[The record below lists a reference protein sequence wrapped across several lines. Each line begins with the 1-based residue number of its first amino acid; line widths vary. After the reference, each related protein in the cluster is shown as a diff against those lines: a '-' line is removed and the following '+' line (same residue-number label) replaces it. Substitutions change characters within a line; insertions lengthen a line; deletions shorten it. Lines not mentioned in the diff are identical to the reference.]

1 MPSIGLALHAG
12 RQMWESERKEKETND
27 RFLAERKLFDA
38 QLKEQEAV
46 AEYLNQANEQAR
58 SAKKSILNNRER
70 ILIGDPTGT
79 ANVLRDTIYRD
90 FDGKVTVDPET
101 KEVVLVSKDGK
112 EVGRQKPLMGM
123 DGVAKLM
130 QLGNTIDQTYA
141 NNVAAQQLAE
151 QRTYEMTKMHEE
163 KGFDYKKDVDVET
176 IKSNAT
182 LGSAVIGAKA
192 TLGSTAIR
200 ADADKYASK
209 LDFQK
214 TLHRSTLENL
224 DKLERNMWIKA
235 ITGASGRPPTVDP
248 ITGNLMPAS
257 QLSPEQ
263 SAKAVDYYSGMNSLA
278 GKYGPGMMPAQLYTD
293 EVLRG
298 RSDSAQATQL
308 MFDYETQASL
318 GVPTLTFNTGLSG
331 VQGNPSQTPLS
342 VPTLAFNMGV
352 QGNPYNNHGLNFG
365 GQQLGAVQQSLD
377 KQAQDEAAAAAKRQ
391 ARALERARFYGFIR

>member
-12 RQMWESERKEKETND
+12 RQMWESERKEKEAND
-27 RFLAERKLFDA
+27 RFLAGRKLFEA
-38 QLKEQEAV
+38 QLKEQEAA

-58 SAKKSILNNRER
+58 AAKKSILNNRER

-101 KEVVLVSKDGK
+101 KEVVLISKDGK
-112 EVGRQKPLMGM
+112 EVGRQQPLMGM

-141 NNVAAQQLAE
+141 ANVAAQQLAE
-151 QRTYEMTKMHEE
+151 QRAYEMTKMREE
-163 KGFDYKKDVDVET
+163 KGFDYKKAVDVEN

-182 LGSAVIGAKA
+182 LGSAGIKA
-192 TLGSTAIR
+192 DTE
-200 ADADKYASK
+200 KYKAN

-214 TLHRSTLENL
+214 ALHTSTLENL
-224 DKLERNMWIKA
+224 DKIERAKWVQANA
-235 ITGASGRPPTVDP
+235 AASGLAPTLDSA
-248 ITGNLMPAS
+248 TNNLMLAP
-257 QLSPEQ
+257 LSPEQ
-263 SAKAVDYYSGMNSLA
+263 AAKALDYYSGMTGLS
-278 GKYGPGMMPAQLYTD
+278 GKYGPGMMPSQVYTD

-298 RSDSAQATQL
+298 RSDSALATQR
-308 MFDYETQASL
+308 MFDYETQAPL
-318 GVPTLTFNTGLSG
+318 GVPALTFSTGLSG
-331 VQGNPSQTPLS
+331 VQGNP
-342 VPTLAFNMGV
+342 
-352 QGNPYNNHGLNFG
+352 YNNYGFNFG

-377 KQAQDEAAAAAKRQ
+377 KQAQDAAAAEAARQ

>member
-38 QLKEQEAV
+38 QLKEQEAA

-79 ANVLRDTIYRD
+79 ANVLRDTVYRD
-90 FDGKVTVDPET
+90 FDGKVTVDPTT
-101 KEVVLVSKDGK
+101 KEVIIIDKDGK
-112 EVGRQKPLMGM
+112 EVGRQQPLMGM

-141 NNVAAQQLAE
+141 ANVAAQQLAE
-151 QRTYEMTKMHEE
+151 QRAYEMTKMREE
-163 KGFDYKKDVDVET
+163 KGFDYKKAVDVEN

-182 LGSAVIGAKA
+182 LGSAAIGARA
-192 TLGSTAIR
+192 TLGSAGIK
-200 ADADKYASK
+200 ADTEKYKAN

-214 TLHRSTLENL
+214 ALHTSTLENL
-224 DKLERNMWIKA
+224 DKIERAKWVQANA
-235 ITGASGRPPTVDP
+235 AASGLAPTLDSA
-248 ITGNLMPAS
+248 TNNLMLAP
-257 QLSPEQ
+257 LSPEQ
-263 SAKAVDYYSGMNSLA
+263 AAKALNYYSGMTGLS
-278 GKYGPGMMPAQLYTD
+278 GKYGPGMMPSQVYTD

-298 RSDSAQATQL
+298 RSDSALATQR
-308 MFDYETQASL
+308 MFDYETQAPL
-318 GVPTLTFNTGLSG
+318 GVPALTFSTGLSG
-331 VQGNPSQTPLS
+331 VQGNP
-342 VPTLAFNMGV
+342 
-352 QGNPYNNHGLNFG
+352 YNNYGFNFG

-377 KQAQDEAAAAAKRQ
+377 KQAQDAAAAEVARQ